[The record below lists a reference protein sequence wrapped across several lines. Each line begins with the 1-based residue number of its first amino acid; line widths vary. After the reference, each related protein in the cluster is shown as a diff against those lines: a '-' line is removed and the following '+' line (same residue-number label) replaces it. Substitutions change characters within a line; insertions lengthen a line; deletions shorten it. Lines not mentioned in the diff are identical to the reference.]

1 MTFWK
6 NLEAWT
12 ISLCF
17 SEYSLV
23 FVMCALQCVWNADIR
38 NFISCWMFAPKLVT
52 ILLLNCCKS
61 TLFCR
66 VSCAVCSVEPSRAS
80 FPGHIEANLGGG
92 EEKEAPSRSGRYSQ
106 ERVSRYLQQQWLYR
120 VNSSKLIS
128 LFYIYIFLCRN
139 ASIIQN
145 L

>member
-6 NLEAWT
+6 NLEALNYFPLFSRIFSS
-12 ISLCF
+12 ISLIF
-17 SEYSLV
+17 
-23 FVMCALQCVWNADIR
+23 ALCSVWNADIK

-52 ILLLNCCKS
+52 ILFNLLNCCKS

-106 ERVSRYLQQQWLYR
+106 ERVSRYLQQQ
-120 VNSSKLIS
+120 
-128 LFYIYIFLCRN
+128 
-139 ASIIQN
+139 
-145 L
+145 

>member
-1 MTFWK
+1 MNYFP
-6 NLEAWT
+6 LFSRIFSS
-12 ISLCF
+12 ISLIF
-17 SEYSLV
+17 
-23 FVMCALQCVWNADIR
+23 ALCSVWNADIR

-92 EEKEAPSRSGRYSQ
+92 GEEGEIFTGEGIKISPAAMTLSCQ
-106 ERVSRYLQQQWLYR
+106 LIKIDFFILYLY
-120 VNSSKLIS
+120 IS
-128 LFYIYIFLCRN
+128 LPQCIHYSKSVESPHIWPNI
-139 ASIIQN
+139 A
-145 L
+145 